1 MGIQQERFS
10 GSEGVE
16 EGVVVRFRTLEIVGS
31 WERRVVVGDEQDETH
46 EIMTR
51 LSTSPFPSD

>member
-31 WERRVVVGDEQDETH
+31 WERRVVVGDEQDEMH
-46 EIMTR
+46 EFTTR
-51 LSTSPFPSD
+51 LVTSPSPLD